1 MKKICSMIRS
11 VASLRGFP
19 FSLLVLLPVIIGVG
33 LFLSSDQPS
42 WAQPTSEPF
51 TEDVS
56 ATKHNLSAVPLDATQ
71 QQLFEEIFSPDQQRN
86 IKSSLSNGTTEVCV
100 FCHTPHG
107 ASREGIAIRAP
118 IWNRNLSKAQYQ
130 MYDQVW
136 SKSFEAVPNNPGH
149 PTGYSR
155 LCLSCHDGTIALGS
169 VLNKAG
175 SGGLNGEYAM
185 EYPTGQSPA
194 GPFGSIPVG
203 EGATSQNTRALGRDL
218 RNDHPISMRFD
229 GALIAKDVE
238 FVNPGPPLHRPFTQ
252 STPTPIAPLRR
263 ASGND
268 SNVFDSVQ
276 CTSCHNPHQVDFP
289 KFLRANRLQS
299 RTFATSQSEKRVG
312 GPNRAAPPNEGGA
325 ILCLFCHDKPG
336 WPYNPDEL
344 NSHFGD
350 RQTGVFDDSRLKPGA
365 TNLHDGE
372 APVVAERA
380 CLVCHDPHT
389 RQGAIRILREGV
401 DPVGNVSIE
410 TTCFQCHQ
418 PQETSILQA
427 PTRAP
432 DIRSQFF
439 RDREGNGNHGTS
451 PTGSAMDLTLGLGH
465 QPVFVDDP
473 KEGVQLGS
481 DNLVPSFFGGPFQS
495 PVNNKDTNLNPGVP
509 NTPDTSHVECV
520 DCHNMHRVTRRN
532 RFQGIPGITIRSQ
545 IVAST
550 VRGASDPREPW
561 LFEVCLR
568 CHGNTFNNHVRES
581 LFTALGTGKLVQA
594 RGNSPINPALGVNA
608 HGSNKRKEFDPTSTP
623 FYLDNFKVPN
633 TGNPAGPLIPDP
645 NPPTINTSYHP
656 VADLG
661 KNQSGVLNNFNLFV
675 DVPSQQ
681 GQLMGG
687 FGSQANFDGNGRV
700 SGSDGSGGLSR
711 QATLQCPDCHNTDLF
726 GTFVG
731 GFPLFKGLAGGFPVG
746 INFPDYPGPISFDDT
761 RGKAYRRDT
770 DRSPSIPEEPS
781 GVRTSS
787 LNDPKTAQGPHGSIY
802 KRILRANYDTNMG
815 TAETKPPGTV
825 TGQYNP
831 QNFALCFNCHNESAF
846 ITPYWETQNCPP
858 SSGPNV
864 GTPPPKNRLTNF
876 YRCGTTNVDGQGT
889 TGGNLHMLHLIGRT
903 NARCH
908 ECHNNVHSNV
918 EAGNTVFVGMNTPEF
933 MADNPGH
940 ETNSHLLNFQPNIK
954 GNRVPDQPMWGAGA
968 IVNGPLGGQ
977 VGADNDNDFDHAT
990 DPNKRHRGPGCNL
1003 RCHGFDMNHNT
1014 DAHSVENGEK

>member
-1 MKKICSMIRS
+1 MRKIRS
-11 VASLRGFP
+11 LLGQSKFVGPLFP
-19 FSLLVLLPVIIGVG
+19 LFLIVVLVSGIFG
-33 LFLSSDQPS
+33 LFVLSDRLS
-42 WAQPTSEPF
+42 WAQPTAEPF
-51 TEDVS
+51 NEDVS
-56 ATKHNLSAVPLDATQ
+56 STKHNLSAVPLDAEQ
-71 QQLFEEIFSPDQQRN
+71 QQIFNEIFSPDQRRN
-86 IKSSLSNGTTEVCV
+86 VKSTLENGTTEVCV

-107 ASREGIAIRAP
+107 ASREGVAIRAP

-136 SKSFEAVPNNPGH
+136 SKSFEATPNDPGR

-155 LCLSCHDGTIALGS
+155 LCLSCHDGTIALGR
-169 VLNKAG
+169 VLNKSG
-175 SGGLNGEYAM
+175 SGGFEGEYTM

-229 GALIAKDVE
+229 TALLAKDVE
-238 FVNPGPPLHRPFTQ
+238 FVNPGPPVRRPFTE
-252 STPTPIAPLRR
+252 STPTPLSPLRR
-263 ASGND
+263 ASGN
-268 SNVFDSVQ
+268 NVNVYDSVQ

-299 RTFATSQSEKRVG
+299 RTFASTQAEKRVG
-312 GPNRAAPPNEGGA
+312 APTRGGPPSPEGA

-336 WPYNPDEL
+336 WPYNPEEL

-350 RQTGVFDDSRLKPGA
+350 RQAGVFDDTRLKPGA

-389 RQGAIRILREGV
+389 RQGAVRILREGV
-401 DPVGNVSIE
+401 DSVGNVAIE
-410 TTCFQCHQ
+410 NTCYQCHQ

-439 RDREGNGNHGTS
+439 KDREGNGNNGTS

-481 DNLVPSFFGGPFQS
+481 DNLIPSFFGGPFQT
-495 PVNNKDTNLNPGVP
+495 PANNKDINLEHAS
-509 NTPDTSHVECV
+509 NTPDTSHIECV

-532 RFQGIPGITIRSQ
+532 RFKGIPGVTIRSG

-550 VRGASDPREPW
+550 VRGAVEVREPW
-561 LFEVCLR
+561 LYEVCLR
-568 CHGNTFNNHVRES
+568 CHGNTFNNHVREA
-581 LFTALGTGKLVQA
+581 LFTALGTGKVVQA
-594 RGNSPINPALGVNA
+594 RGNSPINAGLGVNA
-608 HGSNKRKEFDPTSTP
+608 HGSNKRKEFDPDATP
-623 FYLDNFKVPN
+623 FYRENFMTVADPL
-633 TGNPAGPLIPDP
+633 GNPTGPLIIDT
-645 NPPTINTSYHP
+645 PPPVGNTSFHP
-656 VADLG
+656 IAQIG
-661 KNQSGVLNNFNLFV
+661 RNQSGVLNNFNLFV

-687 FGSQANFDGNGRV
+687 FGSQASFDSQGRV
-700 SGSDGSGGLSR
+700 SGQDGSGGLSR

-726 GTFVG
+726 GTFIG
-731 GFPLFKGLAGGFPVG
+731 NIPLFRGLNGSGFPLG
-746 INFPDYPGPISFDDT
+746 INLPDYPGPISFDET
-761 RGKAYRRDT
+761 RGPAYKRTT
-770 DRSPSIPEEPS
+770 DRSPSIPENPI
-781 GVRTSS
+781 GFRTSS
-787 LNDPKTAQGPHGSIY
+787 LNDPKTAQGPHGSNY
-802 KRILRANYDTNMG
+802 KRILRANYDTTIG

-846 ITPYWETQNCPP
+846 ITPYWE
-858 SSGPNV
+858 SS
-864 GTPPPKNRLTNF
+864 TAIAPKSRLTNF
-876 YRCGTTNVDGQGT
+876 YRGGTVNVDGLGNR
-889 TGGNLHMLHLIGRT
+889 GGNLHMLHLIGRT

-918 EAGNTVFVGMNTPEF
+918 EAGNTIFVGMNDPTF
-933 MADNPGH
+933 KADNPGH
-940 ETNSHLLNFQPNIK
+940 EMSTHLINFQPNVIANPAS
-954 GNRVPDQPMWGAGA
+954 GRGVPMWGAGN
-968 IVNGPLGGQ
+968 IVN
-977 VGADNDNDFDHAT
+977 NDDYTAPT
-990 DPNKRHRGPGCNL
+990 DSSQPHKGPGCNL

-1014 DAHSVENGEK
+1014 DAHTVLNGGK

>member
-1 MKKICSMIRS
+1 MNKVRSIVRIMKSRS
-11 VASLRGFP
+11 IV
-19 FSLLVLLPVIIGVG
+19 FSLL
-33 LFLSSDQPS
+33 LFLSLSIVGIIAFFSSDQAS

-56 ATKHNLSAVPLDATQ
+56 ATKHNLSAVPLDPTQ
-71 QQLFEEIFSPDQQRN
+71 QQLFEEIFSPDLQRN
-86 IKSSLSNGTTEVCV
+86 VKTAPGGTTEVCV

-107 ASREGIAIRAP
+107 ASREGAKEIRSP

-136 SKSFEAVPNNPGH
+136 SKSFEATPNLAGQ

-175 SGGLNGEYAM
+175 SGGFNGEETM

-218 RNDHPISMRFD
+218 RNDHPISMKFD
-229 GALIAKDVE
+229 AELIAKDVE

-252 STPTPIAPLRR
+252 STPTPLSPLRR
-263 ASGND
+263 ASGDNT
-268 SNVFDSVQ
+268 NVYDSVQ

-299 RTFATSQSEKRVG
+299 RTFASTQAEKRVG
-312 GPNRAAPPNEGGA
+312 GPNRAAPPNQGGA

-336 WPYNPDEL
+336 WPYNVNEL

-350 RQTGVFDDSRLKPGA
+350 RPTGVFDDSRLKPGA

-432 DIRSQFF
+432 DIQSQFF

-465 QPVFVDDP
+465 QPVFVDSP

-481 DNLVPSFFGGPFQS
+481 DNVIPSFFGGPFIS
-495 PVNNKDTNLNPGVP
+495 PSGNKTSPNPGVP
-509 NTPDTSHVECV
+509 DTLDTSHVECV

-532 RFQGIPGITIRSQ
+532 RFQGMPGVTINSG
-545 IVAST
+545 IVAAT
-550 VRGASDPREPW
+550 VRGAVEVREPY
-561 LFEVCLR
+561 LYEVCLR
-568 CHGNTFNNHVRES
+568 CHGNSFNNHVREA
-581 LFTALGTGKLVQA
+581 LFTAVGTGKVVQA
-594 RGNSPINPALGVNA
+594 RGNSPISPGRGVNA
-608 HGSNKRKEFDPTSTP
+608 HGSNKRKEFDSTSKP
-623 FYLDNFKVPN
+623 FYPENYRTLDLSNP
-633 TGNPAGPLIPDP
+633 TGPMIVDPSPASTD
-645 NPPTINTSYHP
+645 NTSFHP
-656 VADLG
+656 VAETG
-661 KNQSGVLNNFNLFV
+661 RNQSGVLNNYNLYV

-687 FGSQANFDGNGRV
+687 FGSQANFDASGRV
-700 SGSDGSGGLSR
+700 SGHDGSGGLSR
-711 QATLQCPDCHNTDLF
+711 EATIHCPDCHNTDLF
-726 GTFVG
+726 GTFSG
-731 GFPLFKGLAGGFPVG
+731 TRPLFKGLTGGFPIG
-746 INFPDYPGPISFDDT
+746 LNFPDYPGPISGDDT
-761 RGKAYRRDT
+761 RGKAWRRTT
-770 DRSPSIPEEPS
+770 DRSPSIPENPI
-781 GVRTSS
+781 GIRTSS

-802 KRILRANYDTNMG
+802 KRILRANYDTNIG
-815 TAETKPPGTV
+815 TADDKPAGFI

-846 ITPYWETQNCPP
+846 ITPWWETPNCTG
-858 SSGPNV
+858 SEADGFIA
-864 GTPPPKNRLTNF
+864 PKSRLTNF
-876 YRCGTTNVDGQGT
+876 YRCGTTNVDGNNT

-918 EAGNTVFVGMNTPEF
+918 EAGNTIFVGMDDATF
-933 MADNPGH
+933 KADNPGH
-940 ETNSHLLNFQPNIK
+940 DKNSHLLNFQPNLK
-954 GNRVPDQPMWGAGA
+954 GNRVATQPMWGAGHM
-968 IVNGPLGGQ
+968 VNGPLSKGSGVDDYSETTAVPDSGG
-977 VGADNDNDFDHAT
+977 
-990 DPNKRHRGPGCNL
+990 HRGPGCNL
-1003 RCHGFDMNHNT
+1003 RCHGFTMEHNT
-1014 DAHSVENGEK
+1014 DKHSVIGGEK

>member
-1 MKKICSMIRS
+1 MKKIRS
-11 VASLRGFP
+11 VIKLSR
-19 FSLLVLLPVIIGVG
+19 FSGALLFLLVVIFLTTVG
-33 LFLSSDQPS
+33 FFSVFLFSDPLS

-51 TEDVS
+51 NEDVS
-56 ATKHNLSAVPLDATQ
+56 STKHNLSAAPLDPDQ
-71 QQLFEEIFSPDQQRN
+71 QRLFEEIFSPDQQRN
-86 IKSSLSNGTTEVCV
+86 VKSVVGPQGTTEVCV

-107 ASREGIAIRAP
+107 ASREGIGIRAP

-136 SKSFEAVPNNPGH
+136 SKSFEATPNESGR

-169 VLNKAG
+169 VLNKSG
-175 SGGLNGEYAM
+175 SGGLNGEYTM

-218 RNDHPISMRFD
+218 RNDHPVSMKFD
-229 GALIAKDVE
+229 EALLAKDVE
-238 FVNPGPPLHRPFTQ
+238 FVNPGPAIRRPFTQ
-252 STPTPIAPLRR
+252 STPTPLSPLRR

-268 SNVFDSVQ
+268 NDVFDSVQ

-299 RTFATSQSEKRVG
+299 RTFASTQAEKRVG
-312 GPNRAAPPNEGGA
+312 GSNRAAPPNEAGA

-336 WPYNPDEL
+336 WPYNPEDL

-365 TNLHDGE
+365 TNLHDDE

-401 DPVGNVSIE
+401 DGVGNVAIE
-410 TTCFQCHQ
+410 QTCFQCHQ

-432 DIRSQFF
+432 DIRTQFF
-439 RDREGNGNHGTS
+439 KDREGNGNRGTS

-481 DNLVPSFFGGPFQS
+481 DNLVPSFFGGPFQQ
-495 PVNNKDTNLNPGVP
+495 PANNKDTHLENAS

-532 RFQGIPGITIRSQ
+532 RFQGIPGVTIRSGL
-545 IVAST
+545 VAST
-550 VRGASDPREPW
+550 VRGADEVREPW
-561 LFEVCLR
+561 LYEVCLR
-568 CHGNTFNNHVRES
+568 CHGNTFNNHVREA
-581 LFTALGTGKLVQA
+581 LFTALGTGKVVQA

-608 HGSNKRKEFDPTSTP
+608 HGSNKRKEFDPDSTP
-623 FYLDNFKVPN
+623 FYPENFV
-633 TGNPAGPLIPDP
+633 TQDVGNVAGPMVIDP
-645 NPPTINTSYHP
+645 NPPIGNTSFHP
-656 VADLG
+656 VVQPG
-661 KNQSGVLNNFNLFV
+661 RNQSGVLNNFNLFV
-675 DVPSQQ
+675 DVPSMQ

-687 FGSQANFDGNGRV
+687 FGAQANFDGSGRV
-700 SGSDGSGGLSR
+700 SGQDGSGGLSR

-726 GTFVG
+726 GTYVG
-731 GFPLFKGLAGGFPVG
+731 SIPLFKGLGGGGFPLG

-761 RGKAYRRDT
+761 RGTAYRRIT
-770 DRSPSIPEEPS
+770 DRSPSIPENPI
-781 GVRTSS
+781 GFRTSS
-787 LNDPKTAQGPHGSIY
+787 LNDPKTAQGPHGSNY
-802 KRILRANYDTNMG
+802 KRILRANYDTTIG
-815 TAETKPPGTV
+815 TADTKPAGTV
-825 TGQYNP
+825 VGQYNP
-831 QNFALCFNCHNESAF
+831 QHFALCFNCHNEAAF
-846 ITPYWETQNCPP
+846 ITPWWESPIAIA
-858 SSGPNV
+858 
-864 GTPPPKNRLTNF
+864 PKSRLTNF
-876 YRCGTTNVDGQGT
+876 YRGGTINVDGGGSP
-889 TGGNLHMLHLIGRT
+889 GGNLHMLHLIGRT

-918 EAGNTVFVGMNTPEF
+918 EAGNTVFVGMNDSTF
-933 MADNPGH
+933 KTDNPGH
-940 ETNSHLLNFQPNIK
+940 EMSTHLINFQANIR
-954 GNRVPDQPMWGAGA
+954 GNRVPNQPMWGAGH
-968 IVNGPLGGQ
+968 IVNPDDYTTPGGLPLHQ
-977 VGADNDNDFDHAT
+977 
-990 DPNKRHRGPGCNL
+990 GPGCNL
-1003 RCHGFDMNHNT
+1003 RCHGFDMDHNT
-1014 DAHSVENGEK
+1014 DKHSVLDGQK